1 MLSPAPI
8 KSELSRSDEI
18 ENVKE
23 NLERI
28 IEWSVENQNRNGY
41 FAALYKNISA
51 RVQDGIF
58 TSAFDDPMRME
69 KFVKVFAGY
78 YIDAFEDYKIG
89 NLENSNPWYQVFE
102 QGKRKRTIL
111 QHLLLGVNTHINFD
125 LPNTCVKIAPGTDL
139 MFLCNDYV
147 RINSIL
153 AASIDQVEKQ
163 IFKLSPILSVMSRFI
178 SKLERKLLNFSLG
191 VARGKSWE
199 FACQQAL
206 GDKKA
211 IAYVQAQCQEMTHK
225 ICLRIINPGRLSNI
239 LIFLINLTEVK
250 SMGKNIQVLNAT
262 PEFT

>member
-1 MLSPAPI
+1 MISPATI
-8 KSELSRSDEI
+8 RTEASKSDEI
-18 ENVKE
+18 EILKE
-23 NLERI
+23 NLEKI
-28 IEWSVENQNRNGY
+28 IKWSVENQNRNGY

-58 TSAFDDPMRME
+58 TSAFDDPLRME

-78 YIDAFEDYKIG
+78 YIDAFEEYKIG
-89 NLENSNPWYQVFE
+89 ILEKSNPWFHVFE
-102 QGKRKRTIL
+102 QGKIKRTII

-125 LPNTCVKIAPGTDL
+125 LPNTCVRIAPGTDL
-139 MFLCNDYV
+139 LYLCNDYF

-163 IFKLSPILSVMSRFI
+163 IFTLSPILSVLARFI
-178 SKLERKLLNFSLG
+178 SKVERKLLNFSLS

-199 FACQQAL
+199 FACQQAI

-211 IAYVQAQCQEMTHK
+211 IASVQQQCQEMTQK
-225 ICLRIINPGRLSNI
+225 ICNRIINPGRLSNI
-239 LIFLINLTEVK
+239 LVFLINLTEVK

-262 PEFT
+262 PEFI